1 MFTCQIFVFV
11 CHKPHIIIKIHSCMY
26 WIGEGGKRS
35 GRFYPHPIHH
45 SANHPTQGIQHPT
58 FHSPTRGEAEKH
70 PGTHLGG
77 GYLLKS
83 PAAPVR
89 EGSIP
94 SQALPAPP
102 AGVAPPE
109 PRPPVFIPPLRL
121 PKPPDPPLE
130 LADLWRS
137 LEDLSYTSSS
147 IEDWWPPLLAFG
159 FKNKTKNGFF

>member
-1 MFTCQIFVFV
+1 MGGSTLIPSTILPTTPPRASNTQRST
-11 CHKPHIIIKIHSCMY
+11 HRP
-26 WIGEGGKRS
+26 EGRLRS
-35 GRFYPHPIHH
+35 TL
-45 SANHPTQGIQHPT
+45 ALTW
-58 FHSPTRGEAEKH
+58 
-70 PGTHLGG
+70 GG

-147 IEDWWPPLLAFG
+147 IEDWWPPLLKFG
-159 FKNKTKNGFF
+159 FKQKNEFFEFVDFCTSATSCYGSSCLLVLSMICS